1 MNTKKQKESVSIEEL
16 SMATYFEKDL
26 FDNIKGMYDE
36 EMFSLLKELEDT
48 RYWVAISKY
57 VMERLIVADR
67 SLQILDPMS
76 KQTMIARTQGVLSGL
91 MDLKNMV
98 SELKE
103 SAKVAEEK
111 QKQKIEVTSGKE
123 NTEENNEMQGY

>member
-26 FDNIKGMYDE
+26 FDNIKGMNDE